1 MSKFTPEHTQPIID
15 RTKIDRSSISD
26 FSVHMEAL
34 GRATLA
40 TREINDELLD
50 KKIKNSE
57 NIIDGRELFLK
68 QYPDITMSGIGE
80 LTNVRIL
87 PNSDDPEAS

>member
-15 RTKIDRSSISD
+15 RTKIDRSSISG

-40 TREINDELLD
+40 TREINDKRLD
-50 KKIKNSE
+50 EKIKNSE
-57 NIIDGRELFLK
+57 NIIDGRELFLN
-68 QYPDITMSGIGE
+68 PDNTMSVIGE
-80 LTNVRIL
+80 LINIRIL
-87 PNSDDPEAS
+87 PNPDGPEAS

>member
-1 MSKFTPEHTQPIID
+1 MSKFNPEHTQPIID
-15 RTKIDRSSISD
+15 RTKIDRSSISG

-40 TREINDELLD
+40 TREINDKRLD
-50 KKIKNSE
+50 EKIKNSE
-57 NIIDGRELFLK
+57 NIIDGRELFLN
-68 QYPDITMSGIGE
+68 PDNSMSGIDK

-87 PNSDDPEAS
+87 PNSDGPEAS

>member
-1 MSKFTPEHTQPIID
+1 MSRFNPEHTQPIID

-40 TREINDELLD
+40 TRKINDKRLD
-50 KKIKNSE
+50 EKIKNSE
-57 NIIDGRELFLK
+57 NIIDGRELFLN
-68 QYPDITMSGIGE
+68 PDNTMSVIGE
-80 LTNVRIL
+80 LTTVRIL
-87 PNSDDPEAS
+87 PNPDGPEAS

>member
-1 MSKFTPEHTQPIID
+1 MSKFNPEHTQPIID
-15 RTKIDRSSISD
+15 RTKIDRSSISG

-34 GRATLA
+34 GRVTKASKEFNA
-40 TREINDELLD
+40 RLLD
-50 KKIKNSE
+50 KTIKNSE

>member
-40 TREINDELLD
+40 TREINDKRLD
-50 KKIKNSE
+50 EKIKNSE
-57 NIIDGRELFLK
+57 NIIDGRELFLN
-68 QYPDITMSGIGE
+68 PDNTMSVIGE
-80 LTNVRIL
+80 LINIRIL
-87 PNSDDPEAS
+87 PNPDGPEAS

>member
-1 MSKFTPEHTQPIID
+1 MSKFNPEQTKPTID
-15 RTKIDRSSISD
+15 QTKIDSSSMSD
-26 FSVHMEAL
+26 FSAFMGAL

-40 TREINDELLD
+40 IKEINDERLD

-57 NIIDGRELFLK
+57 NIIDGRELFLN
-68 QYPDITMSGIGE
+68 PDNGMSGIDE

-87 PNSDDPEAS
+87 PSSDGPEAS

>member
-40 TREINDELLD
+40 TREINDKRLD
-50 KKIKNSE
+50 EKIKNSE
-57 NIIDGRELFLK
+57 NIIDGRELFLN
-68 QYPDITMSGIGE
+68 PDNGMPGVGE

-87 PNSDDPEAS
+87 PNSDGPEAS

>member
-1 MSKFTPEHTQPIID
+1 M
-15 RTKIDRSSISD
+15 SD
-26 FSVHMEAL
+26 FSAFMKAL
-34 GRATLA
+34 GRTTLP
-40 TREINDELLD
+40 TRKINDERLD

-57 NIIDGRELFLK
+57 NIIDGRELFLN
-68 QYPDITMSGIGE
+68 PVNGMSGIDE

>member
-1 MSKFTPEHTQPIID
+1 MSKFNPEQTKPTID
-15 RTKIDRSSISD
+15 QTKIDSSSMSD
-26 FSVHMEAL
+26 FSAFMGAL

-40 TREINDELLD
+40 IKEINDERLD

-80 LTNVRIL
+80 LTTVRIL
-87 PNSDDPEAS
+87 PNPDDPEAS

>member
-1 MSKFTPEHTQPIID
+1 MSKFNPEHTQPIID
-15 RTKIDRSSISD
+15 RTKIDRSSISG

-40 TREINDELLD
+40 TREINDKRLD
-50 KKIKNSE
+50 EKIKNSE
-57 NIIDGRELFLK
+57 NIIDGRELFLN
-68 QYPDITMSGIGE
+68 PDNGMSGIDE

-87 PNSDDPEAS
+87 PSSDGPEAS

>member
-15 RTKIDRSSISD
+15 RTKIDRSSISG

-40 TREINDELLD
+40 TREINDKWLD
-50 KKIKNSE
+50 EKIKNSE
-57 NIIDGRELFLK
+57 NIIDGRELFLN
-68 QYPDITMSGIGE
+68 PDNGMPGVGE

-87 PNSDDPEAS
+87 PKPDGPEAS